1 MPENPYQP
9 GASVAADAAV
19 PPRISTLRVWVIPVL
34 VGALVPPAVL
44 ASLLA
49 TAGYGVMS
57 LLIQPMLF
65 LVSLVSASIATL
77 GLRPFPR
84 LHWALRT
91 VAAAAMATVL
101 FFVVSVILINYV
113 VKNPIEIR
121 LPDAHLPAP

>member
-1 MPENPYQP
+1 MFENPYQP

-44 ASLLA
+44 VSVLA
-49 TAGYGVMS
+49 TAGFGVMS

-91 VAAAAMATVL
+91 VAAAATATVL
-101 FFVVSVILINYV
+101 FFVMTAVLARYIP
-113 VKNPIEIR
+113 KNPIEIR
-121 LPDAHLPAP
+121 LPDAHLPSA